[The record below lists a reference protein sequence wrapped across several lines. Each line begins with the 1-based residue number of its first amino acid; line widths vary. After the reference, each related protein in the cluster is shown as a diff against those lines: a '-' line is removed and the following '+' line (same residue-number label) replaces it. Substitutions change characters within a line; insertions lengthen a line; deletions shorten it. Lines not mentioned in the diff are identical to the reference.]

1 VSYPFIKVGFGE
13 GIAPSMTNLGR
24 LSCSVIAAGPNP
36 SKRAEKGQIDGL
48 ADAEIRRAKRVP
60 TQGAKTRARRGVKP
74 AKWRAKLVALRQ
86 GGFLPRGAV

>member
-13 GIAPSMTNLGR
+13 GITPSMTNLGR

-36 SKRAEKGQIDGL
+36 SKRAEKGQIKGL
-48 ADAEIRRAKRVP
+48 NDAEIRRAKRVP
-60 TQGAKTRARRGVKP
+60 TQGAKTRARGGVKP
-74 AKWRAKLVALRQ
+74 AKWRAKQATPRQ